1 MELRRGCANITPM
14 TRRTLVMVGAAA
26 GSLAQGC
33 FCGASDCT
41 TLVPLDGGS
50 LAGFSRGQALDAGVC
65 ESLCGRDLGC
75 SVESATEVRC
85 RVVCIGGRAPPG
97 LQSLS
102 GVDGTAASWLARMG
116 ELEGAAVAAFLHL
129 ADELD
134 AHGLTALAQGALTAA
149 RDEVRHAR
157 ALTGLALSFGA
168 APKANVIAATPVRSL
183 FEVALDNAA
192 EGCGRERF
200 GAHVNVLQ
208 ATHAEDAH
216 VRTVMRGIA
225 ADELAHAR
233 FSESLDATLRAKLS
247 VAERRRL
254 SEAREQALRG
264 LASSVVPDAMRR
276 TLGLPDPDAS
286 RALVDTLLA

>member
-1 MELRRGCANITPM
+1 M
-14 TRRTLVMVGAAA
+14 TRRTLVLVGAAA
-26 GSLAQGC
+26 GSLVQGC
-33 FCGASDCT
+33 SCGGGDCT
-41 TLVPLDGGS
+41 YVATLDGGS
-50 LAGFSRGQALDAGVC
+50 LAGFSRGLQLDAGVC
-65 ESLCGRDLGC
+65 APACRGLELC

-85 RVVCIGGRAPPG
+85 TVQCIGGRAPPG
-97 LQSLS
+97 LQTLS

-134 AHGLTALAQGALTAA
+134 AHGLSSFAQGALGAA

-168 APKANVIAATPVRSL
+168 APRANAITQTPVRSL

-208 ATHAEDAH
+208 AAHAEDAH
-216 VRTVMRGIA
+216 VRAVMHGVA
-225 ADELAHAR
+225 SDELAHAR
-233 FSESLDATLRAKLS
+233 FSESLDATLRTRLT

-254 SEAREQALRG
+254 SEAREQALLG
-264 LASSVVPDAMRR
+264 LASSPVPEAMRR
-276 TLGLPDPDAS
+276 TLGLPDVDAS
-286 RALVDTLLA
+286 RALVDTLLH

>member
-1 MELRRGCANITPM
+1 M
-14 TRRTLVMVGAAA
+14 TRRTLAVVSAAA
-26 GSLAQGC
+26 GALVQGC
-33 FCGASDCT
+33 NCGGDCT

-50 LAGFSRGQALDAGVC
+50 LAGFSRGLALDAGAC
-65 ESLCGRDLGC
+65 AALCDATVVRNTGC
-75 SVESATEVRC
+75 SVESASSVRC
-85 RVVCIGGRAPPG
+85 GVQCIGGRAPPG
-97 LQSLS
+97 LQTLS
-102 GVDGTAASWLARMG
+102 GVDGSAGSWLARMG

-134 AHGLTALAQGALTAA
+134 AHGLSSFAQGALVAA

-168 APKANVIAATPVRSL
+168 APRTNTITATPVRSL

-208 ATHAEDAH
+208 AANAEDTH
-216 VRTVMRGIA
+216 VRAVMQGLA

-233 FSESLDATLRAKLS
+233 FSESLDATLRTKLT

-254 SEAREQALRG
+254 SEAREQALVG
-264 LASSVVPDAMRR
+264 LSSSTVPEAMRR

-286 RALVDTLLA
+286 RALLDTLLS